1 MKKIVI
7 LLWAVMMTTIVT
19 AQVKVSL
26 VLSDNFSQ
34 TGAKVKEL
42 LKGDCDLHVFS
53 TAAYDSTQAA
63 WLAQSDLVFVYIHAS
78 PVFEQVRPQ
87 VLKAVAHG
95 AKVYVLGTTPDE
107 EHYKKDGVI
116 FNRKVL
122 SYFAQASLENLRNMV
137 LFCLNKDF
145 NTNFAYKDVIS
156 YPENAIY
163 NLTTDSVCNSF
174 ESYLAGYKHYKP
186 GRPWIGLY
194 SFRYEYLTGQ
204 HTYIDKHVEALE
216 QAGYNV
222 MPFFGFPLVN
232 ALKQFGAQLNL
243 LITASSL
250 TGSSTEALQ
259 EQFTKMQIPVINI
272 IQLDGSYEEW
282 TKSKTGLSIFARGMY
297 LSRPELSGQIQP
309 TVTSSQELNAEKI
322 VEKTVIPDRVKRL
335 VDRVNAL
342 INLQEKPDKDKHIAI
357 IYYSNPPGKDNVG
370 ASYLNVLPASM
381 QTILERMRQEGY
393 DLGKDSLAVFND
405 VMRQGRNIGT
415 WAPAE
420 VERLVK
426 YGHPI
431 LVPMEEY
438 QQWFTTLSVTF
449 QKQVIAK
456 WGAPAFSKIMTWRD
470 AQGKAYFVLP
480 AVQYGNIM
488 LMPQPA
494 RGWDQDVNTM
504 YHDITLPPHHQYI
517 AFYLYLKY
525 KYKADALIHLGTHGT
540 HEWLSGKETGLNDD
554 DAPEALINNMVN
566 IYPYIVDDVGEGLQ
580 AKRRGMAIVIDHMT
594 PPFDSAGLNP
604 QMKELAALINEYM
617 AAKEKSEVLADAKM
631 QAIKALSQQLSLT
644 KEFNKGIQSLEHFVQ
659 ETGEKQT
666 PFGLHTFGVS
676 PPDTNRNVIA
686 SGPAEMN
693 ALMDALNGKYIP
705 AGQGNDPIRNP
716 ASLPTGK
723 NFYAFDPSK
732 LPSRD
737 VYKAGSDLAA
747 QLIARC
753 DTFPEKVTFNLWST
767 ETIRHEGVIESQILA
782 LMGVAPTYDGFGRVS
797 GVQLLPLN
805 RPRVDV
811 VIIPSG
817 LYRDMF
823 PNLMALLDQ
832 AVSLVKDA
840 DEPDN
845 YVRKHILATTQKLRA
860 QGVNDS
866 LAARLAAV
874 RMFSVPSGA
883 YGTGLEDVIQSSGT
897 WNDETQVS
905 DVYFN
910 RMSHLYG
917 QHFWGDKAENTDSS
931 LPKNLS
937 MQLMK
942 STLSGTKVVVHSRSS
957 NLYGAL
963 DNDDLFQYLGGAA
976 MAIRAIDGKSPEVVI
991 TNLSHGKGVQES
1003 LDTYIGQEL
1012 QSRYLNPKWIDKMLQ
1027 EGYAG
1032 GRMINKVVANV
1043 WGWQVTVP
1051 EAIDENNWQQLYDT
1065 YINGERKKQFAE
1077 GHNLYAYQVMISRM
1091 LETVRK
1097 DYWHPD
1103 KAVTKK
1109 LVKEY
1114 IQTMRETGLSCNEN
1128 VCGNEALSEFVKG
1141 QISNQKD
1148 LNDYNR
1154 IQQKSEQKAPG
1165 AQLQFQSEKP
1175 GL

>member
-1 MKKIVI
+1 MKKLVI
-7 LLWAVMMTTIVT
+7 LLWAVLLATTVT

-34 TGAKVKEL
+34 TGAQVKEL
-42 LKGDCDLHVFS
+42 LADDCNMHVFS
-53 TAAYDSTQAA
+53 TASYDSAQAA
-63 WLAQSDLVFVYIHAS
+63 WLGQSDLIFVYIHAS
-78 PVFEQVRPQ
+78 SVFEQVRPQ
-87 VLKAVAHG
+87 ILQAVAHG

-107 EHYKKDGVI
+107 ENYKKDGVI
-116 FNRKVL
+116 FNQKVL
-122 SYFAQASLENLRNMV
+122 SYFAQASLENLKNMV
-137 LFCLNKDF
+137 RFCLNKDF
-145 NTNFAYKDVIS
+145 NTNFDYKDVIR

-163 NLTTDSVCNSF
+163 NLTTDSVCSSF
-174 ESYLAGYKHYKP
+174 ETYKNTYKHYKP
-186 GRPWIGLY
+186 GQPWIGLY
-194 SFRYEYLTGQ
+194 SFRYEFLTGQ
-204 HTYIDKHVEALE
+204 HGYIDKQVEALE

-222 MPFFGFPLVN
+222 MPFFGFPMVN
-232 ALKQFGAQLNL
+232 ALKQFGAELNL
-243 LITASSL
+243 LVTASVL

-259 EQFTKMQIPVINI
+259 EQFSKMKIPVISI

-282 TKSKTGLSIFARGMY
+282 ASSKTGLSIFARGMY
-297 LSRPELSGQIQP
+297 LSRPELTGQIQP
-309 TVTSSQELNAEKI
+309 TVTSSQELKNGI

-335 VDRVNAL
+335 VDRVTAL
-342 INLQEKPDKDKHIAI
+342 INLQNKPNKDKHVAI
-357 IYYSNPPGKDNVG
+357 VYYSNPPGKDNVG

-381 QTILERMRQEGY
+381 QTILNRMQQEGY
-393 DLGKDSLAVFND
+393 NLGNDSLSVFKD

-420 VERLVK
+420 IDRLVK
-426 YGHPI
+426 YGHPV

-438 QQWFTTLSVTF
+438 QQWFSTLSVAF

-517 AFYLYLKY
+517 AFYLYLKHQY
-525 KYKADALIHLGTHGT
+525 HADALIHLGTHGT

-554 DAPEALINNMVN
+554 DAPEALINDMVN

-604 QMKELAALINEYM
+604 QMKELGALINEYM
-617 AAKEKSEVLADAKM
+617 AAKEKSEVLANAKLA
-631 QAIKALSQQLSLT
+631 AIKALSVQLSLT
-644 KEFNKGIQSLEHFVQ
+644 KEFDKGIQSLEHFVQ
-659 ETGEKQT
+659 ETGEQQT

-676 PPDTNRNVIA
+676 PSDTNRNVMA

-732 LPSRD
+732 LPSKD
-737 VYKAGSDLAA
+737 VYKAGSELAEE
-747 QLIARC
+747 LIARC

-767 ETIRHEGVIESQILA
+767 ETIRHEGVIESQILR
-782 LMGVAPTYDGFGRVS
+782 LMGVEPTYDSFGRVS
-797 GVQLLPLN
+797 GVKLVQLN

-823 PNLMALLDQ
+823 PNLMELLDK
-832 AVSLVKDA
+832 AVSLVKEV
-840 DEPDN
+840 DEPGN
-845 YVRKHILATTQKLRA
+845 YVRRHILAMQQKLKS

-883 YGTGLEDVIQSSGT
+883 YGTGLDDVIQSSGT
-897 WNDETQVS
+897 WNDDTQVS

-917 QHFWGDKAENTDSS
+917 QHFWGDKAEAIDSTLPGS
-931 LPKNLS
+931 LSL
-937 MQLMK
+937 QLMK
-942 STLSGTKVVVHSRSS
+942 STLSGTQVVVHSRSS

-963 DNDDLFQYLGGAA
+963 DNDDLFQYLGGTA
-976 MAIRAIDGKSPEVVI
+976 MAIRAIDGKSPAVVI
-991 TNLSHGKGVQES
+991 SNLTKGKGVQES
-1003 LDTYIGQEL
+1003 LDTYIDREM
-1012 QSRYLNPKWIDKMLQ
+1012 QSRYLNPAWIDKMLH

-1051 EAIDENNWQQLYDT
+1051 EAIAENDWQQLYET
-1065 YINGERKKQFAE
+1065 YINSQRKKQFAE

-1091 LETVRK
+1091 LEVVRK

-1103 KAVTKK
+1103 KAVTKN
-1109 LVKEY
+1109 LVQEY

-1141 QISNQKD
+1141 QITNRKD
-1148 LNDYNR
+1148 LDDFTKIR
-1154 IQQKSEQKAPG
+1154 QKSEQKAPD